1 VSSVA
6 LLFIGAVLL
15 VNGLTLIGRIEAAAA
30 APVNAIV
37 GALLVANAVRLAL
50 PSGADEAALTGS
62 AGFLLFG
69 VTYLWVALNAWTRHP
84 AAGLGWYCGWAAGI
98 SAFLGGVA
106 WHDAG
111 DAKLALLWLLWA
123 VLFAA
128 FFAVIALD
136 RKELAA
142 AVGWLAL
149 LEALVTTS
157 VPGAMLLVGAWSAL
171 ATAWVAGAT
180 VATVATFAVL
190 AVRASRMVS

>member
-1 VSSVA
+1 MSSVA

-15 VNGLTLIGRIEAAAA
+15 VNGLTLLGRIEPVAA

-37 GALLVANAVRLAL
+37 GALLLANAVRLAL
-50 PSGADEAALTGS
+50 PASADEAALAGS

-69 VTYLWVALNAWTRHP
+69 VTYLWVALNAWTGHST
-84 AAGLGWYCGWAAGI
+84 AGLGWYCGWAAGL
-98 SAFLGGVA
+98 SAFLGAVA
-106 WHDAG
+106 WHDAR
-111 DAKLALLWLLWA
+111 DAKLALLWLLWTL
-123 VLFAA
+123 LFAA
-128 FFAVIALD
+128 FFALIALD
-136 RKELAA
+136 RQELSA

-157 VPGAMLLVGAWSAL
+157 VPGAMLVVGSWSGL

-190 AVRASRMVS
+190 AVRARTVP